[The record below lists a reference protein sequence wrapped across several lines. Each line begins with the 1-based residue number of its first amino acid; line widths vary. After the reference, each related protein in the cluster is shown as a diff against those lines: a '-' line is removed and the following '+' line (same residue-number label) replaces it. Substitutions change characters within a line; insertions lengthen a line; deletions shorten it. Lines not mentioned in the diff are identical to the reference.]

1 MARGQPGRDLR
12 FARRAGGQADVAAFA
27 LERHRT
33 PGRRDQARDPES
45 GTRAEQSH
53 GGARLCLTTAHAL
66 ARINCQPRQPEGQR
80 GEVVDHPQPLQAE
93 RGAQRADAEA
103 LRNFQG
109 LQAANARVTLDVR
122 RDGKPLQ
129 LNVALKE
136 GARSADGASLD
147 PRLAGATLKEMD
159 ESARQA
165 VRGMIRGAQGGV
177 QVGNVA
183 RDSRAWNS
191 GLRPGDIIVASSSG
205 EFGDLPGFR
214 ASFERK
220 PAQLVLNIL
229 RGRGTGRLLM
239 Q

>member
-1 MARGQPGRDLR
+1 MQMNPRLSGLRCIRCERLWPVADYPEGCPGCLE
-12 FARRAGGQADVAAFA
+12 AGHPASLECRYEPGGDAAMPLPVLDPVTLGEGA
-27 LERHRT
+27 T
-33 PGRRDQARDPES
+33 P
-45 GTRAEQSH
+45 
-53 GGARLCLTTAHAL
+53 CLAAPAL
-66 ARINCQPRQPEGQR
+66 A
-80 GEVVDHPQPLQAE
+80 QAE
-93 RGAQRADAEA
+93 GVGRMWLKCESANPTGSHKDRMAAQLVSRA
-103 LRNFQG
+103 
-109 LQAANARVTLDVR
+109 
-122 RDGKPLQ
+122 
-129 LNVALKE
+129 
-136 GARSADGASLD
+136 
-147 PRLAGATLKEMD
+147 RLAGATLKEMD

>member
-1 MARGQPGRDLR
+1 M
-12 FARRAGGQADVAAFA
+12 
-27 LERHRT
+27 
-33 PGRRDQARDPES
+33 
-45 GTRAEQSH
+45 
-53 GGARLCLTTAHAL
+53 LTTA
-66 ARINCQPRQPEGQR
+66 CGYFGPRP
-80 GEVVDHPQPLQAE
+80 
-93 RGAQRADAEA
+93 A
-103 LRNFQG
+103 LRTVRR
-109 LQAANARVTLDVR
+109 LLDV
-122 RDGKPLQ
+122 Q
-129 LNVALKE
+129 
-136 GARSADGASLD
+136 ADGASLD